1 MKNPTLLKDE
11 LRLLSQ
17 DKSELVKELDKVGDE
32 LKKKNSEL
40 VDTEGRLRVARSEL
54 ALSVESNNF
63 IASQYASKE
72 DELRGIHLEIQ
83 NQRAKQNEQKVLAS
97 QEVNL
102 LTGKIKELK
111 AHVEEIKSN
120 IDLLKQTY
128 DSNSKTYRDHLTE
141 RNNSIRKL
149 DIEKEEKGEEIQTL
163 SKTIKEKE
171 QKILE
176 QDAYLF
182 TRDSEQQ
189 KKEQELDL
197 LVKSNEIK
205 QQDLVSASRDLIIV
219 YQRLKELYAIV
230 DPKLDV
236 DRLFSKLLKE

>member
-17 DKSELVKELDKVGDE
+17 DKSELVKELDKVGNE
-32 LKKKNSEL
+32 LKKTNSIL
-40 VDTEGRLRVARSEL
+40 VDTDGKLRVAKSEL
-54 ALSVESNNF
+54 ALSVASNNY
-63 IASQYASKE
+63 IASQYAQKE
-72 DELRGIHLEIQ
+72 DELREIQLEIQ
-83 NQRAKQNEQKVLAS
+83 NHRAKFNEQKVLAS

-111 AHVEEIKSN
+111 GIVEEIKSN

-141 RNNSIRKL
+141 RNNTLRKL
-149 DIEKEEKGEEIQTL
+149 DIDIEDKGERI
-163 SKTIKEKE
+163 SKLAKEIKEKE
-171 QKILE
+171 EQIKK
-176 QDAYLF
+176 QDADMF
-182 TRDSEQQ
+182 TRDTLQLE
-189 KKEQELDL
+189 KEQTLDL

-205 QQDLVSASRDLIIV
+205 QQDLTNASRDLIIV

-236 DRLFSKLLKE
+236 DRLFNKLLSQ